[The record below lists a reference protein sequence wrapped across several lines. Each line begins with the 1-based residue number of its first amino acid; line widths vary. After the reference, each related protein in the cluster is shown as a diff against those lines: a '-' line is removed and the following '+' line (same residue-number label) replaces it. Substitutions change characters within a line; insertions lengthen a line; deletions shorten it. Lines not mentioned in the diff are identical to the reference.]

1 MNRAARMGWCG
12 LLAAATLA
20 LVLIAARASASEGR
34 AVWIHAGMFS
44 TDEGKARAEV
54 VELLTAYR
62 ATGLNTLY
70 CFDSLMAQH
79 RKGWDFLA
87 VLVDE
92 AHRRGM
98 TVHPVIYPG
107 HNVGLEG
114 EIREHPE
121 WLIRGMKGEIYPNL
135 NLASPGARALVLR
148 EIAGALG
155 HGVDG
160 IHLDYIRFPVNQNF
174 SYDAETIGAFRKEFG
189 QSPLEGA
196 HDSGSM
202 IWCEW
207 IKWNAAQVTT
217 LVRAVRQLL
226 ANSGKTAVLSAA
238 VFRDRGIAPVEIG
251 QDWARWAEDGLVDV
265 LCPMLY
271 TSDAGLFRVYIKE
284 AVRVAKGRA
293 RVYAGI
299 ACASSH
305 NKNTPDGVV
314 QEVAIAREEG
324 ADGVA
329 FFSGYSLGPEFRTAL
344 AATVFGKGPQRP

>member
-1 MNRAARMGWCG
+1 MSRAERGGRGG
-12 LLAAATLA
+12 LVIAATLA
-20 LVLIAARASASEGR
+20 LVLVATRVSAAEGR

-44 TDEGKARAEV
+44 ADENKARVEIA
-54 VELLTAYR
+54 ELLTAYQ

-70 CFDSLMAQH
+70 CFDSLTAQH

-87 VLVDE
+87 VLIDE

-98 TVHPVIYPG
+98 TVHPVICPG
-107 HNVGLEG
+107 RDLRLEG
-114 EIREHPE
+114 EIKDHPE

-135 NLASPGARALVLR
+135 NLASPGARAWVLR
-148 EIAGALG
+148 EIAGALE

-160 IHLDYIRFPVNQNF
+160 IHLDYIRFPISQNF
-174 SYDAETIGAFRKEFG
+174 SYDAETVAAFRKEFG

-217 LVRAVRQLL
+217 LVSSVRQFL
-226 ANSGKTAVLSAA
+226 ANSGKTVVLSAA
-238 VFRDRGIAPVEIG
+238 VFPDRGIAPVEIG

-271 TSDAGLFRVYIKE
+271 TSDVRLFRAYVRE
-284 AVRVAKGRA
+284 AVRVGKGHA
-293 RVYAGI
+293 RIYAGI
-299 ACASSH
+299 ACVSSH

-329 FFSGYSLGPEFRTAL
+329 FFSGYSLGPEFRAAL
-344 AATVFGKGPQRP
+344 ASAVFGKGPQRR

>member
-1 MNRAARMGWCG
+1 MSRPERRGRSGLVAAG
-12 LLAAATLA
+12 TLA
-20 LVLIAARASASEGR
+20 LVLVATSAPAAEGR

-44 TDEGKARAEV
+44 ADENKARAEI
-54 VELLTAYR
+54 VELLTLYQ

-98 TVHPVIYPG
+98 TVHPVICPG
-107 HNVGLEG
+107 HDVRLDG
-114 EIREHPE
+114 EIKEHPE
-121 WLIRGMKGEIYPNL
+121 WLIRGMKGEVYPNL
-135 NLASPGARALVLR
+135 NLASPGARARVLR
-148 EIAGALG
+148 EIADALER
-155 HGVDG
+155 GVDG

-174 SYDAETIGAFRKEFG
+174 SYDTETVEAFKKEFG

-217 LVRAVRQLL
+217 LVRSVRQLL

-238 VFRDRGIAPVEIG
+238 VFPDRGIAPVEIG

-271 TSDAGLFRVYIKE
+271 TSDARLFRSYVRE
-284 AVRVAKGRA
+284 AVRVGRGRA
-293 RVYAGI
+293 RIYAGI
-299 ACASSH
+299 ACVSSH

-314 QEVAIAREEG
+314 QQVAIAREEG

-329 FFSGYSLGPEFRTAL
+329 FFSGYSLGPEFRAAL
-344 AATVFGKGPQRP
+344 ASAVFGKVPQRR